1 MKQVFL
7 NLFQNGIQSLPS
19 GGRMRVASSRVE
31 SHVNVEIA
39 TDGEPIPGEMIER
52 LFVPFATS
60 KPTGSGLGLAVALK
74 LVREHGGQIRVRSEG
89 EWGAI
94 FSVVLPVSQNE
105 DRRRGTDRRHRS
117 LDRRDPLATE
127 ENLPPTSVSGGG

>member
-1 MKQVFL
+1 V
-7 NLFQNGIQSLPS
+7 S
-19 GGRMRVASSRVE
+19 GDHVALEV
-31 SHVNVEIA
+31 A

-60 KPTGSGLGLAVALK
+60 KRAGSGLGLPVALK

-94 FSVVLPVSQNE
+94 FTVVLPIPGNE
-105 DRRRGTDRRHRS
+105 DRRAGAGDRRLRI
-117 LDRRDPLATE
+117 LDRR
-127 ENLPPTSVSGGG
+127 NLPADAGDGEAESAGRAGSARGNV